1 MTRFDQQFDELPED
15 LQKLVYSKIVYTQPK
30 ELLDEIEN
38 HYKYSEII
46 KLVTTKK
53 MKPTLENMSNA
64 LVDNLSPEQL
74 HMVMKIVNKKCN
86 S

>member
-1 MTRFDQQFDELPED
+1 MSRFEKQFDELPED
-15 LQKLVYSKIVYTQPK
+15 LQRMVYSKIVFKQPK
-30 ELLDEIEN
+30 ELLVEIEN

-53 MKPTLENMSNA
+53 MKPTLENMTNA

>member
-1 MTRFDQQFDELPED
+1 ML
-15 LQKLVYSKIVYTQPK
+15 LV
-30 ELLDEIEN
+30 EIEN
-38 HYKYSEII
+38 RYKYSEII

-53 MKPTLENMSNA
+53 MKPTLENMGNA
-64 LVDNLSPEQL
+64 LIDNLSPERL